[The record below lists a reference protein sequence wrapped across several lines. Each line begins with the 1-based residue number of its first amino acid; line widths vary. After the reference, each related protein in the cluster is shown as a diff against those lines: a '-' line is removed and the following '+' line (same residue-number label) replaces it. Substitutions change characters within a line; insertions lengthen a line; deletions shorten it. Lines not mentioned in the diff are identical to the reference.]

1 MVENLLETEI
11 EAYMKNLDSML
22 AHNGGKYVA
31 FKGKEH
37 GGFWV
42 DQGDCLREAYQKYG
56 NVSILLRQVSR
67 EYQIYGEYGKPVE
80 IFSSAA

>member
-37 GGFWV
+37 GGFLV

-56 NVSILLRQVSR
+56 NVPILLRQVSR
-67 EYQIYGEYGKPVE
+67 EYQIYGKYGKPVE